1 MTLAELIAYADTV
14 KPNAFDAATKTV
26 WVNEVEGMV
35 QTDVMLL
42 DSAVTYV
49 CAATW
54 TGTGVSFPTTATML
68 LPSAAAFRTG
78 GTVIIDGLTENAVNN
93 STTERTIIDIS
104 ANGLTLTFADGSF
117 TAGTADTGN
126 AEITFDGT
134 PVTLLAAPPHDKLYR
149 TYLCAMIDFHHGEYD
164 RYNNSMTLFNT
175 QYSEYMEWYTRVI
188 HGR

>member
-1 MTLAELIAYADTV
+1 MTLSELIAYADAV

-42 DSAVTYV
+42 ASEDVIAY
-49 CAATW
+49 
-54 TGTGVSFPTTATML
+54 TA
-68 LPSAAAFRTG
+68 
-78 GTVIIDGLTENAVNN
+78 
-93 STTERTIIDIS
+93 
-104 ANGLTLTFADGSF
+104 
-117 TAGTADTGN
+117 ADTDT
-126 AEITFDGT
+126 E
-134 PVTLLAAPPHDKLYR
+134 LLAAPPHDKLYR
-149 TYLCAMIDFHHGEYD
+149 SYLCAMIDFNHGEYD